1 MPIKI
6 IDEVQY
12 NLYDT
17 LLATAK
23 KDISVTEQLLE
34 DLIYEANRLAEERKK
49 YYVEV
54 LGSSPTY
61 SHSVELIDKFI
72 SDHNFNGSWPN
83 KWRCERYF
91 YYDEKSNSWDCYG
104 NMPNVVYYRE
114 VELRYAELKLEGK
127 VNACITEH

>member
-17 LLATAK
+17 LLATTR
-23 KDISVTEQLLE
+23 KDIIATDQLLL
-34 DLIYEANRLAEERKK
+34 DLKYEAHRLAEERKK
-49 YYVEV
+49 HYVEV

-72 SDHNFNGSWPN
+72 SDHNFNGSWPD

-91 YYDEKSNSWDCYG
+91 YYDEKSNSWGCYTIG
-104 NMPNVVYYRE
+104 LSVVYYRE

-127 VNACITEH
+127 L

>member
-6 IDEVQY
+6 TNEVQY
-12 NLYDT
+12 EKCSTEVIKIENT
-17 LLATAK
+17 L
-23 KDISVTEQLLE
+23 ISLRQKTERLE
-34 DLIYEANRLAEERKK
+34 NKLQRLRKERTN

-54 LGSSPTY
+54 LGEVVY

-91 YYDEKSNSWDCYG
+91 YYDEKSNSWGCYG
-104 NMPNVVYYRE
+104 NMPNVNVVYYRE

-127 VNACITEH
+127 I

>member
-6 IDEVQY
+6 IDETQY
-12 NLYDT
+12 KLYDA
-17 LLATAK
+17 LLATTK

-34 DLIYEANRLAEERKK
+34 DLKYESNRLAGERKK

-91 YYDEKSNSWDCYG
+91 YYDEKSNSWDCYDT
-104 NMPNVVYYRE
+104 NLNVVYYRE

-127 VNACITEH
+127 L